1 MKIAIVYGSR
11 SGNTRLIAET
21 IAEALRS
28 RGQVELLAAGD
39 AWSPTGTELLIVG
52 GPTEGHG
59 VTPVVKGFLD
69 RLPRLQGLQ
78 VAAFD
83 TRLKWPIWLSGSAAD
98 GIAERLQG
106 LGGVLVAAPES
117 FLVTREPKL
126 YAGEVERA
134 RAWALALP
142 VAAGVAQTG

>member
-1 MKIAIVYGSR
+1 MRIAVVYGSR
-11 SGNTRLIAET
+11 SGNTRLIAGT

-28 RGQVELLAAGD
+28 RGEVELLAVEEAGL
-39 AWSPTGTELLIVG
+39 PTGTELLIVG

-59 VTPVVKGFLD
+59 MTPVMKGFLD
-69 RLPRLQGLQ
+69 GLPRLQDVQ

-83 TRLKWPIWLSGSAAD
+83 TRLKWPIWLSGSAAR

-106 LGGVLVAAPES
+106 LGGVLVAPPES
-117 FLVTREPKL
+117 FLVTKEPKL

-142 VAAGVAQTG
+142 IAAKIAQTA